1 MNDCVISDLGVY
13 RDIERRSSSM
23 REGNRNGRE
32 GSSKVHIG
40 SLIGHGGDLGGPGLK
55 GFCRANRRGRVKSG
69 RNVSRL

>member
-1 MNDCVISDLGVY
+1 MY